1 MSTTMQAWRLG
12 AYGAEGDPAD
22 AIGSHLVLDPAVPTP
37 VAGAGQVQ
45 IKARAC
51 TRPLLSST

>member
-1 MSTTMQAWRLG
+1 MQAWRLG